1 MIKIFFIF
9 IISILLLGW
18 QSVKD
23 GFTLNKQS
31 NADEFLVKKKNPLV
45 LPPEFNSLPTPENNF
60 EKKSDSSSNDDIKKL
75 LNKDKVSKSTSKLD
89 KSPSEIEQKILKKIK
104 DK

>member
-9 IISILLLGW
+9 IISILLLGC

-45 LPPEFNSLPTPENNF
+45 LPPKFSTLPNPDEIIENNQNL
-60 EKKSDSSSNDDIKKL
+60 SSTSVKELIKKGSNQK
-75 LNKDKVSKSTSKLD
+75 NKSQNSKNTKKIEQNILD
-89 KSPSEIEQKILKKIK
+89 KIK
-104 DK
+104 NK